1 MTLTN
6 LPNPTARASTP
17 PSKDLD
23 QKQIL
28 SALMAHITPTLVER
42 EQCKETMAAQ
52 TSGEA
57 SNTVLGTPDSA
68 ISSPGPTAETPEPSF
83 VVFVVLI
90 D

>member
-28 SALMAHITPTLVER
+28 SALMAHITPTLVE
-42 EQCKETMAAQ
+42 QCKEAMAAQ
-52 TSGEA
+52 TAGEA

-68 ISSPGPTAETPEPSF
+68 ISSPGPTAETSEPSF
-83 VVFVVLI
+83 VVLT